1 MGLFDNLSQK
11 ITDASVKRK
20 EAKAEK
26 KKQREQEDQEYEQ
39 LLNTFLA
46 NKATQYSNIY

>member
-26 KKQREQEDQEYEQ
+26 KKQREQCVSIRKNQPR
-39 LLNTFLA
+39 
-46 NKATQYSNIY
+46 KC